1 LNNPPPCAADLD
13 AVLARRDRANCP
25 VKPYVRI
32 LGRRV
37 QCPNTSL
44 PYMHCC
50 GAAAED
56 KARGTAS
63 ARAAA

>member
-1 LNNPPPCAADLD
+1 MSAGDLD
-13 AVLARRDRANCP
+13 AVLARRNRANCP
-25 VKPYVRI
+25 VKPFVRM

-37 QCPNTSL
+37 ECPNTRL

-56 KARGTAS
+56 TAAAGKAS
-63 ARAAA
+63 AGAVA